1 MKGGYIDR
9 NNPEMTSWEGGEGA
23 LWNFIRAV
31 AGRNDIPA
39 EEVERDI
46 EKAIEAVRMS
56 TDRRQLTTK
65 RRHTGGKK
73 CRRHCA
79 MR

>member
-1 MKGGYIDR
+1 MNAPKLGDHT
-9 NNPEMTSWEGGEGA
+9 MTSREGGEGA

-46 EKAIEAVRMS
+46 KKAIKAVR
-56 TDRRQLTTK
+56 K
-65 RRHTGGKK
+65 RNE
-73 CRRHCA
+73 
-79 MR
+79 

>member
-1 MKGGYIDR
+1 MSG
-9 NNPEMTSWEGGEGA
+9 SWCYDSTTGQITRDGALFWDEGLTEAERDGA

-46 EKAIEAVRMS
+46 EKAIKAVRKES
-56 TDRRQLTTK
+56 
-65 RRHTGGKK
+65 
-73 CRRHCA
+73 
-79 MR
+79 

>member
-1 MKGGYIDR
+1 
-9 NNPEMTSWEGGEGA
+9 MTSKEVGRAERDDA

-46 EKAIEAVRMS
+46 KRAIKAVR
-56 TDRRQLTTK
+56 K
-65 RRHTGGKK
+65 
-73 CRRHCA
+73 A
-79 MR
+79 NE